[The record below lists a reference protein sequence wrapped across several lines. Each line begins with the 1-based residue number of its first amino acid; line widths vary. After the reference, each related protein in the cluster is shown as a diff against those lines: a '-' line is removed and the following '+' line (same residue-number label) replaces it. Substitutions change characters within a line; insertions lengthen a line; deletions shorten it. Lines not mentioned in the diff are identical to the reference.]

1 MLIKNKYTPQSLK
14 DLQGEWKEIAIL
26 FQALCTDDRR
36 LFPDGTIRERVKPN
50 SLPITTFLNT
60 VYTIVEQI
68 NNEFGAMYVSDLYA
82 QLDKEQPHTNT
93 PPKDTDTE
101 YDYCCNR
108 MYERTIIFAAVYYI
122 VAVQNPN
129 LTDVLTTIYKQTD
142 YLDARPYLNHF
153 TQAFRRRGE
162 KSNSE
167 HNDSFLEIVPPH
179 IIPDIQALNNGYRH
193 LPPRKRLAKFRQIL
207 VAINAMNP
215 IDVSPELESLR
226 MVVDY
231 SITNLQRIY
240 NIWDEDEYI
249 PENEKISI
257 TDLIKECKSASTQ
270 QQETLIPFVE
280 QVISAKQPKSDN
292 NLFHQMLHSPA
303 EEKPTKEDLDATFT
317 YAYQKT
323 GNYRR
328 LIDFIVE
335 ERKEASDPDWAR
347 YALAIYRADILKGK
361 PKTFKKWLS
370 QFCDIFGRMVKY
382 QDPNK
387 LDRTKSAHS
396 IQSYLF
402 IG

>member
-1 MLIKNKYTPQSLK
+1 
-14 DLQGEWKEIAIL
+14 
-26 FQALCTDDRR
+26 
-36 LFPDGTIRERVKPN
+36 
-50 SLPITTFLNT
+50 
-60 VYTIVEQI
+60 
-68 NNEFGAMYVSDLYA
+68 
-82 QLDKEQPHTNT
+82 
-93 PPKDTDTE
+93 
-101 YDYCCNR
+101 
-108 MYERTIIFAAVYYI
+108 
-122 VAVQNPN
+122 
-129 LTDVLTTIYKQTD
+129 
-142 YLDARPYLNHF
+142 
-153 TQAFRRRGE
+153 
-162 KSNSE
+162 
-167 HNDSFLEIVPPH
+167 
-179 IIPDIQALNNGYRH
+179 
-193 LPPRKRLAKFRQIL
+193 
-207 VAINAMNP
+207 MNP

-240 NIWDEDEYI
+240 NIWDKDEYI

-292 NLFHQMLHSPA
+292 NPFHQMLHSPA